1 MKFAEIPGQTELKT
15 ALTQAVSRNK
25 MAHAQLFAGQDGG
38 AAFPIALAYSAY
50 VLCSNRSEEDSCGTC
65 PSCSKVS
72 KGIHPDVHYFFP
84 KTGGEKDYD
93 KKLPGFMK
101 TFREFIQESPFGLF
115 ADFASKGGFEN
126 KSPLISKEDSRRLIR
141 TVSMKSVEGNAK
153 IILVWL
159 PEYFHVAAANA
170 ILKVLEEPPPNT
182 IFLLV
187 SNAYESLLATI
198 KSRTLLFAVPPFTES
213 EITEYLLTNDLDENL
228 AEKVA
233 RLAHG
238 SIGEANHVKADD
250 DSLAYEEFRKWMLD
264 CLGNKFSTLMGRAEA
279 FAKSGK
285 ISQQAS
291 IHYALSTIRETMV
304 IENDQLATRN
314 GVEGA
319 FIKKFNQ
326 FLPSEAKQIIYRE
339 LNEAL
344 YHLERNANAK
354 MVHFHLSSKFS
365 QLLVK

>member
-1 MKFAEIPGQTELKT
+1 MRFADIPGQPELKA
-15 ALTQAVSRNK
+15 ALTHAVSKNK

-38 AAFPIALAYSAY
+38 AAFPLALAYSAF
-50 VLCSNRSEEDSCGTC
+50 VLCPNRTESDSCGEC

-93 KKLPGFMK
+93 KKLPEFMK

-115 ADFASKGGFEN
+115 SDFASKGGFEN

-159 PEYFHVAAANA
+159 PEYFNVAAANA

-182 IFLLV
+182 IYLLV

-198 KSRTLLFAVPPFTES
+198 KSRTLLFVVPPFS
-213 EITEYLLTNDLDENL
+213 DGEIAEHLTRNGLSQGV
-228 AEKVA
+228 AEKSA
-233 RLAHG
+233 RLAQG
-238 SIGEANHVKADD
+238 SIGEADHIKVDD
-250 DSLAYEEFRKWMLD
+250 DSMAYEEFRKWMLD
-264 CLGNKFSTLMGRAEA
+264 CLGNKFSALMGLAES

-285 ISQQAS
+285 LSQQAS
-291 IHYALSTIRETMV
+291 IQYALTIIRETMI
-304 IENDQLATRN
+304 IETEELVTRN
-314 GVEGA
+314 GVEGE

-326 FLPSEAKQIIYRE
+326 FLPSDAKQVMYGE
-339 LNEAL
+339 LNDAL

-354 MVHFHLSSKFS
+354 MVHFHLSSRFS